1 LLKLS
6 FEIYVIS
13 NPVNNEE
20 KPGRKLSSVF
30 TSYKQGESFPLII
43 IKQEV
48 INMGYRRTIPF
59 FLVPAMLFLLP
70 GLMQAQDVSLSAN
83 LSAEEI
89 RPTDQLEVI
98 ITLNDPAD
106 VYFLS
111 AEVIYD
117 PQVLRFIS
125 AEHTGLMEG
134 GLSVAEPLS
143 QNRIGA
149 AVVRTS
155 PLTEPASGDLVR
167 LVFEVR
173 RYSDSG
179 ESLIRFENMELVSS
193 EDEPIPFEPVA
204 DAVFEVE
211 EAITDVRLA
220 IPANNDVTEGDSFV
234 VLADVFASGVTSSS
248 GNDERLQLWVGLS
261 EENTN
266 PSGWDESLWRLM
278 EFAGTEEAYYR
289 YEEEVAFQTP
299 LGTYYIAV
307 RAELDENGE
316 LFYGGLGDFWDPL
329 TNPSA
334 TLTISEQPPF
344 RYTIA
349 AWDFDD
355 ETLTVSQSL
364 PQNDEAVIEVIGAN
378 PPGFAA
384 GATGRAASAT
394 GWGDF
399 DPEIEKYWLVSI
411 STEGI
416 ESIQLSSKQSGTNT
430 GPRDFQLQVSLDG
443 VDWEDVVGGSITVTT
458 NFTNGSLEQ
467 LALPSFVENH
477 SEVFIRWLQVS
488 DIRVDGDEGVTTGS
502 NRIDDIIITGIN
514 PNAERVEVWP
524 GDTNDDGVVDETDVL
539 ILSAYWNSRGPLA
552 VYQTRS
558 WEARPVESWIP
569 IQATFADANGDGIV
583 NQSDLLP
590 IGLNFGQSRI
600 VGRQVWPDDAIASV
614 PLSRLSAGEEAVL
627 YIFAD
632 EEIPLTGLSMRINI
646 SGVDEHDWNIRSVR
660 GMEWS
665 ENWKEEGRLLE
676 FNTRIDEGISSAI
689 AHRGVARAGSK
700 TKELAEVTIVAVS
713 DWEADATAELVRV
726 SVVNGREIMTLA
738 NAVITTDSEGDITGP
753 PVELPQLTELM
764 QNYPNPFNPT
774 TTIRY
779 TLSQPSDVRVDVYNA
794 LGARVATLIQ
804 EAQAAGEYAVPFD
817 ATNLSSGVYFYRLQT
832 QNYSRTRS
840 MVLIK

>member
-1 LLKLS
+1 
-6 FEIYVIS
+6 
-13 NPVNNEE
+13 
-20 KPGRKLSSVF
+20 
-30 TSYKQGESFPLII
+30 
-43 IKQEV
+43 
-48 INMGYRRTIPF
+48 MGYRRTIPF
-59 FLVPAMLFLLP
+59 FLVPALLFLLP
-70 GLMQAQDVSLSAN
+70 GITHAQDVSLSAN

-89 RPTDQLEVI
+89 RPTEQLEVI
-98 ITLNDPAD
+98 ISLNDPTD
-106 VYFLS
+106 VYFFS
-111 AEVIYD
+111 AEVVYD

-125 AEHTGLMEG
+125 AEQTGLMDG

-155 PLTEPASGDLVR
+155 PLDEPSSGDLMR
-167 LVFEVR
+167 LLFEVR
-173 RYSDSG
+173 RYADGG
-179 ESLIRFENMELVSS
+179 ESLIRFENVELVSS
-193 EDEPIPFEPVA
+193 EDTPIPFEPMD
-204 DAVFEVE
+204 DASIEVE
-211 EAITDVRLA
+211 EVITDLRLA
-220 IPANNDVTEGDSFV
+220 IPANNDVTEGDTFV
-234 VLADVFASGVTSSS
+234 VLADVFASGVTTTT
-248 GNDERLQLWVGLS
+248 GNNERLQLWVGLS
-261 EENTN
+261 EENTD

-316 LFYGGLGDFWDPL
+316 VFHGGLGDFWDPL

-364 PQNDEAVIEVIGAN
+364 PQNDDAVIEVIGAN
-378 PPGFAA
+378 EPGFAA
-384 GATGRAASAT
+384 GASGRAASAS
-394 GWGDF
+394 GWQDY
-399 DPEIEKYWLVSI
+399 DPDNPKYWQVVI
-411 STEGI
+411 STEGL
-416 ESIQLSSKQSGTNT
+416 ESILLSSKQSGTNT
-430 GPRDFQLQVSLDG
+430 GPRDFQLQISIDG
-443 VDWEDVVGGSITVTT
+443 EAWEDVAGGSVTVTT
-458 NFTNGSLEQ
+458 NFTNGVLDQ
-467 LALPSFVENH
+467 LALPEVTENQP
-477 SEVFIRWLQVS
+477 EIFIRWLQVS
-488 DIRVDGDEGVTTGS
+488 DFRVDGDEGVSSTGS

-539 ILSAYWNSRGPLA
+539 VLSAFWNSRGPQA
-552 VYQTRS
+552 IYQTRA
-558 WEARPVESWIP
+558 WEARPVESWLP

-583 NQSDLLP
+583 NQNDLLP

-600 VGRQVWPDDAIASV
+600 SGKQVWPNDAIASV

-627 YIFAD
+627 YILAE
-632 EEIPLTGLSMRINI
+632 EEIPLTGLSLRINI
-646 SGVDEHDWNIRSVR
+646 SGVDERDWNIRSVR
-660 GMEWS
+660 GLEWS
-665 ENWKEEGRLLE
+665 DGWKEEGRLLE

-700 TKELAEVTIVAVS
+700 TRELAEVTIVAVS
-713 DWEADATAELVRV
+713 DWETDATAELVRV
-726 SVVNGREIMTLA
+726 SVVNGREIMTLGH
-738 NAVITTDSEGDITGP
+738 AVISTDSDGNITGP
-753 PVELPQLTELM
+753 PVELPERTQLL

-779 TLSQPSDVRVDVYNA
+779 TLAQPSDVRVDIYNA

-804 EAQAAGEYAVPFD
+804 ESQAAGEYAVPFD

-832 QNYSRTRS
+832 QNYTRTRS